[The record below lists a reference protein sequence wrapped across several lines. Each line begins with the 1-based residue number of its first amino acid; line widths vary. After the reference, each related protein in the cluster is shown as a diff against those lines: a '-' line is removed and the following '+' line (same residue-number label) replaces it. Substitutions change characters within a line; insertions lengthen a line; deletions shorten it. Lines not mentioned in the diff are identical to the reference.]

1 MPKPSKVRVKLAR
14 FVEQRKVCPDCLEEA
29 DKIVMRGDVVGYWKT
44 VTVSGQLQR
53 DCHHERCE
61 TWVRLSLWLLGDL
74 DVNDVPWVDLHAYV
88 RSNMYMHPNEK
99 MWDGVFLLMEEELEN
114 MTRTL
119 CLEYQWGM
127 RGWHGWVN
135 EWNEVWR

>member
-1 MPKPSKVRVKLAR
+1 MSRPSEMRVKLAR
-14 FVEQRKVCPDCLEEA
+14 FVEQSKVCPGCIEEA
-29 DKIVMRGDVVGYWKT
+29 DKIVMRGDGEQDWGT
-44 VTVSGQLQR
+44 VTVSDQLQR

-61 TWVRLSLWLLGDL
+61 TWVRLSLWLLGEL
-74 DVNDVPWVDLHAYV
+74 DVSDVPWVHLHAYV

-114 MTRTL
+114 MSRTL
-119 CLEYQWGM
+119 CLKGAWGN
-127 RGWHGWVN
+127 WHGWVD